1 MEYVRNMKK
10 TKIVATIGPKS
21 DSREMLVKLSRAGVN
36 VFRLNFSHGSQ
47 ETHAVEIDTIKSLNL
62 PVAIMLDTKG
72 PEIRTGVVRDKVP
85 LTIGD
90 KFVITVDEG
99 VYEETGKIS
108 VNYRNFVNDVD
119 IGDVIVLDSGA
130 MRARAIDRGGND
142 ITFEVT
148 DGHANITTR
157 RHINLFGKPVSL
169 PAVTDQDW
177 SDIDFGL
184 AMNIDMIA
192 LSFVRSGR
200 DVRKVKDYCIAKGH
214 RDVHIIS
221 KIENF
226 ESTQNIDEIILESD
240 GIMIARGDLAC
251 EIQFSKVPA
260 IQKKIITLCSIYKK
274 PVIVATQMVLSMVD
288 SIQPTRAEVSDVAN
302 AVFERADAVMTSD
315 ETAKGNYPL
324 NTIEVMAKIAS
335 DTEEEIYRD
344 STGES
349 IPLQKYCLGR
359 HFSENDIIGLLPG
372 YAKNADAI
380 VVIGNKPEYLNSV
393 ASARINLP
401 ILSFT
406 NSEKLRNN
414 QNLVWNTTPILADV
428 SDNWIKNIG
437 VVLELM
443 RKNYSQYKNVVIIFE
458 IDNNLTVQIRTA

>member
-1 MEYVRNMKK
+1 MNMKK

-21 DSREMLVKLSRAGVN
+21 DSREMLVKLSEAGAN
-36 VFRLNFSHGSQ
+36 VFRLNFSHGSHD
-47 ETHAVEIDTIKSLNL
+47 THTVEINTIKSLNL

-72 PEIRTGVVRDKVP
+72 PEIRTGVVRDKIF
-85 LTIGD
+85 LKTGD
-90 KFVITVDEG
+90 RFVITIDEG

-108 VNYRNFVNDVD
+108 VNYKDFVNDID
-119 IGDVIVLDSGA
+119 IGDVIVLDGGV
-130 MRARAIDRGGND
+130 MRARAVSRKGSD

-148 DGHANITTR
+148 DGQTNITTK

-169 PAVTDQDW
+169 PTVTDRDW
-177 SDIDFGL
+177 DDIDFGL
-184 AMNIDMIA
+184 RMNIDMIA
-192 LSFVRSGR
+192 LSFVRTGK

-214 RDVHIIS
+214 KDVHIIS

-226 ESTQNIDEIILESD
+226 ESTQNIDEIIVESD

-260 IQKKIITLCSIYKK
+260 LQKKIVTLCSLYRK

-302 AVFERADAVMTSD
+302 AVFEQADAIMTSD

-324 NTIEVMAKIAS
+324 NTIEVMAKIAR
-335 DTEEEIYRD
+335 DTEEEIYR
-344 STGES
+344 SGTYGETA
-349 IPLQKYCLGR
+349 LQKYCSGR

-372 YAKNADAI
+372 YAKNADAL

-406 NSEKLRNN
+406 SSETLRNN
-414 QNLVWNTTPILADV
+414 QNLVWNTIPVLSAL
-428 SDNWIKNIG
+428 SDSWAKNIS
-437 VVLELM
+437 VVLEILK
-443 RKNYSQYKNVVIIFE
+443 KNYSQYKNVVIVSE
-458 IDNNLTVQIRTA
+458 MDNNLTVQIRTA